1 MWRLRFQEL
10 LLTGLLALGAREALA
25 HGPGGHQECA
35 GDSAKPCVGAENQAN
50 KATGDGFQARIHAI
64 NRRYV
69 EHVKPI
75 FVEKC
80 GDCHSSRIHYP
91 WYYPVPG
98 VRQLIDRDHREAM
111 KHLDFSSDF
120 PFGGHGSPKEDLR
133 AIQESLRKDSMPPF
147 RYRALH
153 WKSKLTAEEKRIVT
167 EWAASGELLL
177 SK

>member
-1 MWRLRFQEL
+1 MWHLRFQEL
-10 LLTGLLALGAREALA
+10 LLIGSLALAARGALA

-35 GDSAKPCVGAENQAN
+35 GDSAEPCAGAGRKAGKAADDESQA
-50 KATGDGFQARIHAI
+50 KIREI
-64 NRRYV
+64 NGRYV

-75 FVEKC
+75 FAEKC
-80 GDCHSSRIHYP
+80 GDCHSSRIRYP

-98 VRQLIDRDHREAM
+98 IRQLIDHDHKEAM

-133 AIQESLRKDSMPPF
+133 AIQESLKKDSMPPF

-167 EWAASGELLL
+167 EWATSGELLL